1 MKKILAMAT
10 VAALCLALGISI
22 GAGKREG
29 LTLVFDNSSE

>member
-1 MKKILAMAT
+1 MKKILAMAA

-29 LTLVFDNSSE
+29 LTLVFEESSQ